1 MHIPD
6 GFLDFKTWST
16 LAAASLAGGALS
28 VARTR
33 AQLEEKQVPVMGVMA
48 AFVFAAQMI
57 NIPVAGGTSGHFMGA
72 ALVMMLLGPYSGFL
86 VMSAVLIV
94 QCFLFQDG
102 GLTAL
107 GANIFNMAIVGGWG
121 SWLLLKALEKLK
133 INRLVT
139 AFLAGWFSMVLASV
153 AAALEL
159 ALSGTA
165 PLAVVLPAMAGIH
178 CIIGIL
184 EGAVTAFTLGFIMK
198 VRPDLARASAGEA
211 PQ

>member
-1 MHIPD
+1 
-6 GFLDFKTWST
+6 
-16 LAAASLAGGALS
+16 
-28 VARTR
+28 
-33 AQLEEKQVPVMGVMA
+33 MGVMA

-72 ALVMMLLGPYSGFL
+72 ALVMMLLGPFAGFL

-121 SWLLLKALEKLK
+121 SWILIRALEKLK
-133 INRLVT
+133 VSRLVT

-153 AAALEL
+153 VAALEL

-165 PLAVVLPAMAGIH
+165 PLGVVLPAMAGIH

-184 EGAVTAFTLGFIMK
+184 EGVVTAFALGFIMK